1 MEIRLPSQV
10 TLTRFTVR
18 SVNTRDGFNSVR
30 DYYLAGLPGITPGIG
45 PSAELAVT
53 DVLRNYVAA
62 WEETDETG
70 RAELASDRS
79 EDQETR
85 S

>member
-1 MEIRLPSQV
+1 MLMPGTV
-10 TLTRFTVR
+10 TITRFTIR

-30 DYYLAGLPGITPGIG
+30 DYYLADLAGITPGIG

-70 RAELASDRS
+70 RAELASDQS
-79 EDQETR
+79 EQIEKD
-85 S
+85 